1 MYGAEKGLYFN
12 LRIVEVRA
20 DEISVVGSKFYVVL
34 KDSYAGIRAAHTAGM
49 IPIMVPDLIGPT
61 DELKS
66 LAHIVVPTLN
76 EAKLEIEN
84 LLSDQ

>member
-1 MYGAEKGLYFN
+1 MAPEFC
-12 LRIVEVRA
+12 
-20 DEISVVGSKFYVVL
+20 VVL
-34 KDSYAGIRAAHTAGM
+34 EDSYAGIRAAHTAGM
-49 IPIMVPDLIGPT
+49 IPIMVPDLIEPT

-66 LAHIVVPTLN
+66 MAHIVVPTLN